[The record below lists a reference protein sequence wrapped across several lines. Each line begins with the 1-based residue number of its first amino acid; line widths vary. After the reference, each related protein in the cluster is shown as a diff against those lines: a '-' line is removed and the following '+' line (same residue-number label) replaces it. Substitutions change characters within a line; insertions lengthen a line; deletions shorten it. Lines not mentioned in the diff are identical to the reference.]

1 MKKLVSKLGLVA
13 LALVLVMTLFTGCQ
27 QAEEK
32 KELVIFSWAT
42 MFPATSSTSSRSQ
55 YGVTVTYNYFT
66 NPDEALQKL
75 ASVDGGEYDIVINSD
90 YTIDIARKEG
100 LLMELDKSKIPN
112 YEKLNPAYLSQFYDP
127 DNLYT
132 VPYVPGTP
140 LIIYDPSKVDIE
152 ITGYNS
158 LWDESLKDSIVLLDY
173 DRVMIGLVLKSMGYS
188 LNETDPDILAQAEEK
203 LLALKPTSAR

>member
-13 LALVLVMTLFTGCQ
+13 LALVLVVTLFTGCQ

-32 KELVIFSWAT
+32 KELVIFSWADYVPSDIIDE
-42 MFPATSSTSSRSQ
+42 FEEQ

-112 YEKLNPAYLSQFYDP
+112 
-127 DNLYT
+127 
-132 VPYVPGTP
+132 
-140 LIIYDPSKVDIE
+140 
-152 ITGYNS
+152 
-158 LWDESLKDSIVLLDY
+158 
-173 DRVMIGLVLKSMGYS
+173 
-188 LNETDPDILAQAEEK
+188 
-203 LLALKPTSAR
+203 